1 MDSRVPDALRH
12 SLCRYAEPGPYQ
24 TPAPRTAPALQRTAS
39 QELRAAL
46 RPGHELHHHRR
57 IGQLVA
63 AAAVLREMFCE
74 MPRHRR
80 DPLEHTGFVLAV
92 AELGFHYRAD
102 CAPFGGPD
110 LGMDAA
116 VGEDLHVAVR

>member
-57 IGQLVA
+57 IGEFVA
-63 AAAVLREMFCE
+63 AAAVLREMLRQ
-74 MPRHRR
+74 MPRHRS
-80 DPLEHTGFVLAV
+80 DSLEHAGLVAAL
-92 AELGFHYRAD
+92 AELGFHHRAD
-102 CAPFGGPD
+102 RAPFGGPD

-116 VGEDLHVAVR
+116 VGE